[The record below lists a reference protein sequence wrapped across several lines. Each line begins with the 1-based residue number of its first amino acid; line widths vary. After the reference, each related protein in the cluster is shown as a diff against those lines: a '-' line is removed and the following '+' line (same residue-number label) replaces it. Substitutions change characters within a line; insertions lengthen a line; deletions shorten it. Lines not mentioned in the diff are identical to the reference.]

1 MCCWQRCSCPSTE
14 KPTAPQSLRDCR
26 SFSGYQQPFSPAH
39 AKYSFP
45 GSRPGLPKAPEF
57 LTIAIRSSL
66 PSDSGCQELLLVR
79 CSSSHRIL
87 WRLRMSHVVRM
98 YRHRLYFSPSI
109 ASLDA
114 LEISQTKRK
123 EKGLQLAI
131 SELSLECALK
141 NMGPSF
147 ST

>member
-1 MCCWQRCSCPSTE
+1 MAKQHTSAKITMHFCW
-14 KPTAPQSLRDCR
+14 D
-26 SFSGYQQPFSPAH
+26 
-39 AKYSFP
+39 
-45 GSRPGLPKAPEF
+45 
-57 LTIAIRSSL
+57 IAIRSSL

-79 CSSSHRIL
+79 CSSSHQIL

-147 ST
+147 SI